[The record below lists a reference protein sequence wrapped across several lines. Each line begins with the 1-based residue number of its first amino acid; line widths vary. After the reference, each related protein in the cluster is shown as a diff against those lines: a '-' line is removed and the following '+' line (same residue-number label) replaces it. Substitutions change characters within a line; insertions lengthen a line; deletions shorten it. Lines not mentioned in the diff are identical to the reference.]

1 MSKSKKQNKN
11 KNKKSSLRRVIILF
25 ALVCLIGATAYTAV
39 SIIRTK
45 ENSEVSR
52 GELKDE
58 NILMTVDNSQL
69 IKGFALSDGNVVVT
83 TNSFI
88 SFKSDGTIRAT
99 DKLGYAKSVVKT
111 AENKYLVFER
121 STGKYAILNRSGVVY
136 HNDNGDEIVNGD
148 ISKSGNYAI
157 ITRKTQAS
165 TVLNVYSSSNK
176 LLFSWECTDEYL
188 NLVALSPN
196 GKTVAVTTVGV
207 KNGEA
212 YSKVLYFYID
222 SSNIEGEME
231 YAGENIYAMK
241 FTGSKEVGVVTDL
254 SYMIVDLKELKSNV
268 ISYDYDILSG
278 FFFNDNSNIAVLKR
292 EFGTLDK
299 TILTVTNSNGE
310 NIFEKEFS
318 DNVIDFKI
326 DKKNVYIMT
335 MGEIHI
341 YSLSSGDEK
350 NVITT
355 NGGLKSMF
363 VNDNSIYC
371 LSDIDI
377 FKYDF

>member
-1 MSKSKKQNKN
+1 MSKSKKQNKK
-11 KNKKSSLRRVIILF
+11 KNKKSSLRRIIIIF

-45 ENSEVSR
+45 ENAEVTR

-58 NILMTVDNSQL
+58 NILMTVDNAQL
-69 IKGFALSDGNVVVT
+69 SKGFALSDGNVVVT

-99 DKLGYAKSVVKT
+99 DKLGYAKPVVKT
-111 AENKYLVFER
+111 ADNKYLVFER
-121 STGKYAILNRSGVVY
+121 STGKYAILNRSGVAY
-136 HNDNGDEIVNGD
+136 HNDAGSEIVNGD

-165 TVLNVYSSSNK
+165 TVLNVYSPSNK

-196 GKTVAVTTVGV
+196 GKTVAVATAEV

-222 SSNIEGEME
+222 SSDIEGEME

-241 FTGSKEVGVVTDL
+241 FTGNKEVGVVTDL

-278 FFFNDNSNIAVLKR
+278 FFFNDNSNIAVLKQ

-318 DNVIDFKI
+318 NNVIDFKI
-326 DKKNVYIMT
+326 DKKNVYVMT

-363 VNDNSIYC
+363 VNDNCIYC

>member
-1 MSKSKKQNKN
+1 MSKSKKQNKK
-11 KNKKSSLRRVIILF
+11 KNKKSSLRRIIIIF

-45 ENSEVSR
+45 ENAEVTR

-58 NILMTVDNSQL
+58 NILMTVDNAQL
-69 IKGFALSDGNVVVT
+69 SKGFALSDGNVVVT

-99 DKLGYAKSVVKT
+99 DKLGYAKPVVKT
-111 AENKYLVFER
+111 ADNKYLVFER

-136 HNDNGDEIVNGD
+136 HNDAGSEIVNGD

-196 GKTVAVTTVGV
+196 GKTVAVATAGV

-222 SSNIEGEME
+222 SSDIEGEME

-241 FTGSKEVGVVTDL
+241 FTGNKEVGVVTDL

-278 FFFNDNSNIAVLKR
+278 FFFNDNSNIAVLKQ

-318 DNVIDFKI
+318 NNVIDFKI
-326 DKKNVYIMT
+326 DKKNVYVMT

-355 NGGLKSMF
+355 NGGLKSIF
-363 VNDNSIYC
+363 VNDNCIYC